1 VAASVNL
8 TYLAELLVELES
20 NLQGESVDIQW
31 TGRRESW
38 VEECLGASIVQE
50 VSSLLRELETNT
62 NSEAMAD
69 EWQQNREKWV
79 QQVHEYQE

>member
-1 VAASVNL
+1 
-8 TYLAELLVELES
+8 
-20 NLQGESVDIQW
+20 VDIQW

-38 VEECLGASIVQE
+38 VKECLGASIVQE

-79 QQVHEYQE
+79 QQMHEYQE

>member
-1 VAASVNL
+1 M
-8 TYLAELLVELES
+8 VELNQLLLDFER
-20 NLQGESVDIQW
+20 NLKSEGVKKEW
-31 TGRRESW
+31 KERRESW

-50 VSSLLRELETNT
+50 VSSLLREVETNT

-79 QQVHEYQE
+79 QEMHEYQE

>member
-1 VAASVNL
+1 M
-8 TYLAELLVELES
+8 
-20 NLQGESVDIQW
+20 DIQW

-38 VEECLGASIVQE
+38 VAECLGASIVQE

-79 QQVHEYQE
+79 QQMHEYQE